1 MLIGSE
7 SGSPEQAFTLEVK
20 YSPTVEMAAS
30 LNSLASGDANAP
42 GHEWTS
48 DVRSRFSPSE
58 LDEFKFLSNA
68 SAQWT
73 LVMDLFC
80 YLERSNITDMVRFLT
95 DLKELDDVDFSFCM
109 LSGLV
114 SRKEIRELIFDP
126 ERIASW
132 HDKDVEHW
140 IGLEIAAR
148 ILSNPAELKL
158 RLAEFLLWYWDA
170 AFSGIWEAIG
180 VLEMDKVRSE
190 QAILGG
196 VDPEQYLEFCNERLH
211 VSDGAVTIDRDGT
224 KTYERSSFS
233 FVDVFLSAFI
243 GKAMMVNCIEGRL
256 TVYKGFDLSAS
267 RKTVADEQL
276 FGFIR
281 AINGETKMRILSEL
295 RKEPKTTKELSDI
308 LGIAPSTVSVH
319 LKMMRDAELIYP
331 QRVQNAV
338 YNRFLY
344 ENYQAFLAFLMGYF
358 G

>member
-114 SRKEIRELIFDP
+114 SRKEIRGLIFDP

-140 IGLEIAAR
+140 IGLEIAPASFR
-148 ILSNPAELKL
+148 IP
-158 RLAEFLLWYWDA
+158 
-170 AFSGIWEAIG
+170 
-180 VLEMDKVRSE
+180 
-190 QAILGG
+190 
-196 VDPEQYLEFCNERLH
+196 
-211 VSDGAVTIDRDGT
+211 
-224 KTYERSSFS
+224 
-233 FVDVFLSAFI
+233 
-243 GKAMMVNCIEGRL
+243 
-256 TVYKGFDLSAS
+256 
-267 RKTVADEQL
+267 
-276 FGFIR
+276 
-281 AINGETKMRILSEL
+281 
-295 RKEPKTTKELSDI
+295 
-308 LGIAPSTVSVH
+308 PS
-319 LKMMRDAELIYP
+319 
-331 QRVQNAV
+331 
-338 YNRFLY
+338 
-344 ENYQAFLAFLMGYF
+344 
-358 G
+358 